1 MNYVRT
7 IFESLDVQKKFHLKN
22 IQMMNNM
29 YDKDDYVDM
38 MKEDYIVSFH
48 IRNTAVLKEYKK
60 TIHSKLLTENFT
72 SHKEEVSDFFS
83 FLKKSALVEM
93 KLTTPRIYNTKA
105 TEKGLLNYGSRV
117 YNQKIQTVIN
127 SNNKKP
133 ISEQWARLKDPIG
146 YWKGLYNQLKKAGIG
161 VKWQVANDPAK
172 STFMFWG
179 GWVIW
184 KDMNKN
190 GGYPISF
197 TDKASG
203 VNVAFRFVDYGGK
216 YAGQAATAIKIYPKT
231 GTDTIFNL
239 GQFGKLS
246 NSQMSATFKK
256 YSKTTPKKAAPK
268 EKSYLDQALEYGGKV
283 VDKGTELVKKGV
295 EFVSPYVKKVLES
308 EFAYLV
314 PGLQVAKLAYDAK
327 KVYDNWEKIKKMT
340 LEDWVEA
347 FRNFL
352 NGVAGIAIQIVL
364 ALTGV
369 GNAAN
374 LIAWGLLLGYDLIYK
389 GIIKGEWNIYNIL
402 TDCVGLIGTGAAA
415 GAFKILKP
423 ILSGIKGLKGVGSAI
438 AKAGPQIMSKV
449 APFIQKISS
458 GIGTIIQQLTK
469 GINWLITKIPLIGKL
484 LTPIKSGLGKV
495 QPYLDDLKKGFD
507 AHFKGKVH
515 HGKQENSLTQYMK
528 VHKGSHFD
536 FKSVAQKLTAL
547 GDKKLT
553 KKIIG
558 GATAIVYT
566 MIAGDTLQKVVS
578 KYQLPGLD
586 YLKKLNPNY
595 ASLGPGK
602 EVVVGHV

>member
-7 IFESLDVQKKFHLKN
+7 IFESLDEQKRFHLKN

-72 SHKEEVSDFFS
+72 NHREEVSDFFS

-146 YWKGLYNQLKKAGIG
+146 YWKALYNQLKKAGIG
-161 VKWQVANDPAK
+161 VKWQVPNDPAK

-184 KDMNKN
+184 KDMSKN
-190 GGYPISF
+190 GGYPVSF

-203 VNVAFRFVDYGGK
+203 VNVAFKFVDYGGK

-231 GTDTIFNL
+231 GTDATFNL
-239 GQFGKLS
+239 GQFGKLP

-268 EKSYLDQALEYGGKV
+268 EKSYLDQAMEYGEKV
-283 VDKGTELVKKGV
+283 IDKTKEVVKKGV
-295 EFVSPYVKKVLES
+295 EFVSPYVKKVLDS
-308 EFAYLV
+308 QFAYFV
-314 PGLQVAKLAYDAK
+314 PGLNVIKLGRDAQK
-327 KVYDNWEKIKKMT
+327 IYDNWEKIKKMT
-340 LEDWVEA
+340 LDDWVEA

-352 NGVAGIAIQIVL
+352 NGGVGIAIQIVL

-374 LIAWGLLLGYDLIYK
+374 IVVWALLLGYDLIYK
-389 GIIKGEWNIYNIL
+389 GIVKGEWNIYNIL
-402 TDCVGLIGTGAAA
+402 TDCIGLIGTGAAA

-423 ILSGIKGLKGVGSAI
+423 ILSGIKGLKGVGPAI

-449 APFIQKISS
+449 APFMQKIGS

-495 QPYLDDLKKGFD
+495 KPLLDDLMEGFN

-536 FKSVAQKLTAL
+536 FPSVAQKLVAL
-547 GDKKLT
+547 GDKKIT
-553 KKIIG
+553 KSYIG
-558 GATAIVYT
+558 GKLALLYT
-566 MIAGDTLQKVVS
+566 VIAGDTFDKIVN
-578 KYQLPGLD
+578 KFKLPNVD
-586 YLKKLNPNY
+586 YLKALNPDLK
-595 ASLGPGK
+595 SLIVGK
-602 EVVVGHV
+602 QIKVGKM